1 MIGLHPICEPCKLGE
16 CERCWGD
23 AEESEWWMECACT
36 DEYHYEDEDA
46 DR

>member
-1 MIGLHPICEPCKLGE
+1 MIGLHPVCQPCKLGE
-16 CERCWGD
+16 HDRCWGD

-46 DR
+46 ER